1 MDYLNSMNNPM
12 TSVVFSDDSIRKG
25 QTMSFINGNGD
36 NLSQSDFM
44 LHSATRSNKQKSTA
58 DSKEFQVGENDED
71 VPMTFPQRVSV
82 LLC

>member
-12 TSVVFSDDSIRKG
+12 TSVVFSDDSIRKD

-44 LHSATRSNKQKSTA
+44 LHSATSSNKLKSTA
-58 DSKEFQVGENDED
+58 DSKELQVGENDED